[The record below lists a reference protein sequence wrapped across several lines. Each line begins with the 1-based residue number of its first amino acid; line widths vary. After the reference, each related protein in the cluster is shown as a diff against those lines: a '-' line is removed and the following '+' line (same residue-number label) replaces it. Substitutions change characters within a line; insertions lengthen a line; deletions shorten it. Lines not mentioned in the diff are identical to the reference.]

1 MLLAGVQAPRAQ
13 RQVAA
18 GAVSVHHLSRQ
29 EARRIVVRASLLSAE
44 RPTDLLAMVEHLS
57 ALPVEPTAA
66 IAPSYDLLSWEAGLD
81 RPPRTDRPHT
91 RADRGRDDRR
101 P

>member
-1 MLLAGVQAPRAQ
+1 
-13 RQVAA
+13 
-18 GAVSVHHLSRQ
+18 VSVHHLSRQ

-66 IAPSYDLLSWEAGLD
+66 IAPSYDLLSCGRTGLD

>member
-44 RPTDLLAMVEHLS
+44 RPTDLLAMMEHLS
-57 ALPVEPTAA
+57 ALPVEPTAP
-66 IAPSYDLLSWEAGLD
+66 IAPSYDLLSWED
-81 RPPRTDRPHT
+81 RARPFPA
-91 RADRGRDDRR
+91 AD
-101 P
+101 